1 MNLTDSFTGWEA
13 GISKVVSLL
22 AKILIT
28 REYTK
33 DYVYYSVP
41 NPWLQTKLL
50 RFLRYF
56 PALTDGGVAAR
67 LTEILNVIFGSA
79 DTAKAGTVNHKNA
92 LNAVLFEAINL
103 VIHYDNDP
111 ALLRQTGALL
121 GRFISA
127 KETNIR
133 YHTSLHSLPL
143 TFFFRISNFP

>member
-1 MNLTDSFTGWEA
+1 MA
-13 GISKVVSLL
+13 IPKVVSLL

-33 DYVYYSVP
+33 DYVYYSIP

-50 RFLRYF
+50 RFLRHF
-56 PALTDGGVAAR
+56 PPLTDGASGGR
-67 LTEILNVIFGSA
+67 LSEILNVIFASA
-79 DTAKAGTVNHKNA
+79 DTAKAATVNHKNA
-92 LNAVLFEAINL
+92 LNAVLFEAIGL
-103 VIHYDNDP
+103 VIHHDNDP

-133 YHTSLHSLPL
+133 YQPFYSLPFCGL
-143 TFFFRISNFP
+143 T

>member
-1 MNLTDSFTGWEA
+1 M
-13 GISKVVSLL
+13 VSLL

-33 DYVYYSVP
+33 DYVYYSIP

-56 PALTDGGVAAR
+56 PPLTDGPSGAR
-67 LTEILNVIFGSA
+67 LSEILNVIFASA
-79 DTAKAGTVNHKNA
+79 DTAKAATVNHKNA
-92 LNAVLFEAINL
+92 LNAVLFEAIGL
-103 VIHYDNDP
+103 VIHHDNDP

-133 YHTSLHSLPL
+133 YLFTAYIMCVCVCVCVDL
-143 TFFFRISNFP
+143 